1 MTRLLILLLSLMVA
15 APVVATAQT
24 SDPRPDETRKLLPPP
39 ERREPVQHGA
49 QPDPG
54 AVRPGNRDG
63 DAPSA
68 AVGELRREERARR
81 ILGLPVTTVL
91 IIGGV
96 LVLIAA
102 VGAVAVPRSRRAR
115 RVQGNGRW

>member
-1 MTRLLILLLSLMVA
+1 MARLLILLVSLVMVG
-15 APVVATAQT
+15 PLVAGAQT
-24 SDPRPDETRKLLPPP
+24 SAPPPDDTRKLVPPA
-39 ERREPVQHGA
+39 EREPVQHGA
-49 QPDPG
+49 QPNPG
-54 AVRPGNRDG
+54 EVRPGNRDG

-81 ILGLPVTTVL
+81 ILGLPVNTV
-91 IIGGV
+91 IVIGGV

>member
-1 MTRLLILLLSLMVA
+1 MARLIILLMSLVVA

-24 SDPRPDETRKLLPPP
+24 SDPRPDATRKLVPPA
-39 ERREPVQHGA
+39 EREPVQHGA
-49 QPDPG
+49 QPNPG
-54 AVRPGNRDG
+54 EVRPGSRDG

-68 AVGELRREERARR
+68 AVGDLRREERARR
-81 ILGLPVTTVL
+81 ILGLPVNTV
-91 IIGGV
+91 IVIGGV

-102 VGAVAVPRSRRAR
+102 VGAIAVPRSRRAR